1 MSQRRRLL
9 QKQNRNVRDQFR
21 LWTKISGIFW
31 NILSFLLST
40 VHSGQYWQFLSH
52 NKIQILSYK
61 FWAQKS
67 RFFKILASKLVK
79 KIIFGPNFL
88 RIFLLWDQKLSIFPT
103 VTSLGSQNSRIPP
116 PIFQIALNVFSCFST
131 SLKQHQDLPFD
142 IIIECVRDPRL
153 HKSLWFYFVEML
165 RLT

>member
-1 MSQRRRLL
+1 MYHQRMSQRRRLL
-9 QKQNRNVRDQFR
+9 QKQQNRNVRDQFR

-31 NILSFLLST
+31 NILSFLLS
-40 VHSGQYWQFLSH
+40 
-52 NKIQILSYK
+52 
-61 FWAQKS
+61 
-67 RFFKILASKLVK
+67 
-79 KIIFGPNFL
+79 
-88 RIFLLWDQKLSIFPT
+88 T

-153 HKSLWFYFVEML
+153 LQESLILLCRNV
-165 RLT
+165 TTHVI